1 MSNIDT
7 LKMLLKLIAEILI
20 KLLAAW
26 LEKNGNPRG
35 NAAKP
40 PVP

>member
-7 LKMLLKLIAEILI
+7 LKLLLKLLGEILI

-26 LEKNGNPRG
+26 LEKNGNPG
-35 NAAKP
+35 DNAAKP